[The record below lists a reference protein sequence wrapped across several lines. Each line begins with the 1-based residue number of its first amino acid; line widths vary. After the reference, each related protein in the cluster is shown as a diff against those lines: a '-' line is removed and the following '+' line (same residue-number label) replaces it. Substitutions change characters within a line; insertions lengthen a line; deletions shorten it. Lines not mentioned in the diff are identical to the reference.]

1 MSVSPPTNVQALRP
15 MRILLVSD
23 DTKFAD
29 RVVSAAG
36 RQGLDIARAA
46 SDDDLDVTTIR
57 HASNVIVLDARDALR
72 RTARAATVFA
82 TLHPGIAVV
91 LVADGATTPGVSGV
105 RLVDKWRS
113 AERLLGEVERAYL
126 GLGTS

>member
-1 MSVSPPTNVQALRP
+1 

-23 DTKFAD
+23 DPKFAD
-29 RVVSAAG
+29 RVVSAGG

-72 RTARAATVFA
+72 RTVRAATVFA
-82 TLHPGIAVV
+82 TVHPGIAVV
-91 LVADGATTPGVSGV
+91 LVADGATTPSVSGV
-105 RLVDKWRS
+105 RLVDKWSS
-113 AERLLGEVERAYL
+113 AERLLDEIERAYL